1 MHRRVFHFDS
11 LHLVSSLHGIALT
24 YTCGWTQVNTNN
36 NFFKCSW
43 SHAVNFHDRIM
54 SVLNA
59 VPYEGLNIT
68 GIQSCFSVWSLAHR
82 VFSSFSK
89 SFHDAIFK
97 VFTFLRWGT
106 LFWNS
111 STIYG
116 GLLQTGE
123 PLLIFTLLCLF
134 KMLFYT
140 QSLFPVHL
148 IGFKMFLQLFT
159 FSTAYFSSFLFSSS
173 ELFWDT
179 LLSN

>member
-68 GIQSCFSVWSLAHR
+68 GIQSCFSVWSSR
-82 VFSSFSK
+82 VSQNLFMMRYSKCSHFYVEEHYSEIHQQFMEGFCRLVNLCWSLLYFASLRCSFIPS
-89 SFHDAIFK
+89 H
-97 VFTFLRWGT
+97 V
-106 LFWNS
+106 N
-111 STIYG
+111 
-116 GLLQTGE
+116 
-123 PLLIFTLLCLF
+123 
-134 KMLFYT
+134 
-140 QSLFPVHL
+140 SLFPVHL

>member
-1 MHRRVFHFDS
+1 MFPDSQRSGLQAGKLRAEAPLLQSHAAVQDAVYQYLNGNICYSKTCKYFSALMMHRRVFHFDS

-36 NFFKCSW
+36 DFFKCSW
-43 SHAVNFHDRIM
+43 SHAVNFHDRIT

-111 STIYG
+111 STI
-116 GLLQTGE
+116 
-123 PLLIFTLLCLF
+123 
-134 KMLFYT
+134 
-140 QSLFPVHL
+140 
-148 IGFKMFLQLFT
+148 
-159 FSTAYFSSFLFSSS
+159 
-173 ELFWDT
+173 
-179 LLSN
+179 